1 MKETGHPDLVGE
13 VRYQAGAT
21 ATAVVADG
29 RLQWEVRREHDD
41 HVRYTDHLAHT
52 SHWLTGTE
60 RAVPRRSPVPF
71 AADPGLLAMSA
82 DTLFYPDC
90 SNNNWSTEQDAID
103 FVNEL
108 AAQGFSGMC
117 HKVSEGD
124 YYEDPYWPIVLQAC
138 QEADLPVLG
147 YHYVTTNDPAAQA
160 NTYRAAGGLTNA
172 MADWEAN
179 GGDLANYYAVASAFN
194 AAGINVGVGY
204 CPQWYYDEVGGGDL
218 SQAGA
223 LVSSAY
229 PGGTGYASSIYANA
243 GGDNGSGWQPYGGVT
258 PTCWQFTDRALIA
271 GITVDCNAFKGTP
284 EQLAQLFTGGTVTQ
298 PDNTDQDELDAIAGQ
313 LGAWPQLAGKPDALA
328 VLAQKIADGDD
339 LTLVDAVAAHI
350 YGLLPAKAS
359 VKLGA
364 AASPNAGAIAQTVMC
379 ALAGIDAQTG
389 APLSYRQVDQLHE
402 YEGPGV
408 YFPPEA
414 PDQTTTSVLDVET
427 TEAKVGLR
435 LYKGLDWF
443 DMIVAMYQAAGEPT
457 PKAAS

>member
-160 NTYRAAGGLTNA
+160 NTYRAAGGLPNA

-284 EQLAQLFTGGTVTQ
+284 DQLAQLFSGGKVPLQPTDNPPAAAPLSNEQMQDLYNWALWSYAFLFGPLTNHPVPPLPGSPTPTG
-298 PDNTDQDELDAIAGQ
+298 
-313 LGAWPQLAGKPDALA
+313 GAWPLGNDSSGNPLSIAAALESLQTTVAQLATAVQALKP
-328 VLAQKIADGDD
+328 
-339 LTLVDAVAAHI
+339 
-350 YGLLPAKAS
+350 
-359 VKLGA
+359 
-364 AASPNAGAIAQTVMC
+364 
-379 ALAGIDAQTG
+379 
-389 APLSYRQVDQLHE
+389 
-402 YEGPGV
+402 
-408 YFPPEA
+408 
-414 PDQTTTSVLDVET
+414 TS
-427 TEAKVGLR
+427 
-435 LYKGLDWF
+435 
-443 DMIVAMYQAAGEPT
+443 
-457 PKAAS
+457 